1 MAKNKQPDL
10 MARVRAF
17 HGKQRKTARVGATAF
32 LALRVPP
39 AMKKKI
45 EAAAAEQGISVNSYM
60 QDLVAAKA
68 NGNPGPDPLAA
79 ERAVAAQRE
88 IRSEL
93 ETSTASVREVRD
105 RLDGMR
111 KFWRGMVADVED
123 TLRAGKFSWWSGTPD
138 EETKRMLATL
148 ETQMRACADS
158 LAQTRSAILAARPKK
173 TSRGPG
179 PGESLMDSIV
189 GGK

>member
-1 MAKNKQPDL
+1 
-10 MARVRAF
+10 MARVRSF
-17 HGKQRKTARVGATAF
+17 HGKQRKTARVGVTAF
-32 LALRVPP
+32 MPLRVPP
-39 AMKKKI
+39 DLKKKL
-45 EAAAAEQGISVNSYM
+45 EDAAAKQGVSLNSYM

-93 ETSTASVREVRD
+93 QTSTASVREVRD

-123 TLRAGKFSWWSGTPD
+123 TLRAGKFSWWHGTPD

-148 ETQMRACADS
+148 ETQMLACADS
-158 LAQTRSAILAARPKK
+158 LAQTRKAILAARPQKASGSQ
-173 TSRGPG
+173 T
-179 PGESLMDSIV
+179 MWDSIV
-189 GGK
+189 GEKR